1 MILSEDRQTRMAHVI
16 VDGIWNDDLVEY
28 PDEEMAIRAAKKAVI
43 LFVKQEGEIDERVR
57 AKVLSLKRGVV
68 EGSPEWDI
76 MYKKYYEE
84 EMRKGGQG

>member
-1 MILSEDRQTRMAHVI
+1 MAHVI